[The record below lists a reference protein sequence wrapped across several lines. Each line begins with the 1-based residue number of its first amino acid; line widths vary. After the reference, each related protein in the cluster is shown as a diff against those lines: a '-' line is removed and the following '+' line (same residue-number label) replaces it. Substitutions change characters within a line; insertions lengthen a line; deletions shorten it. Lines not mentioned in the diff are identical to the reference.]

1 MTRRTLPPLLF
12 ASALLTA
19 CAGTTPIS
27 KLALPPVTAIEGTI
41 TKLDPKGF
49 TLADES
55 SSILV
60 RAEPSTGEKLDV
72 APGEKVKV
80 FGNLQGGPQRI
91 FDGYVIRKA
100 SGEQIIVSEP
110 SPHFGFV
117 LQTGF
122 R

>member
-1 MTRRTLPPLLF
+1 MKRYALALLF
-12 ASALLTA
+12 SASTLLAA

-27 KLALPPVTAIEGTI
+27 KLALPPVTTIEGTV

-49 TLADES
+49 TLKDETGA
-55 SSILV
+55 IQV
-60 RAEPSTGEKLDV
+60 RAEPATGQKLDV
-72 APGEKVKV
+72 APGEKLKV

-117 LQTGF
+117 LQTRF